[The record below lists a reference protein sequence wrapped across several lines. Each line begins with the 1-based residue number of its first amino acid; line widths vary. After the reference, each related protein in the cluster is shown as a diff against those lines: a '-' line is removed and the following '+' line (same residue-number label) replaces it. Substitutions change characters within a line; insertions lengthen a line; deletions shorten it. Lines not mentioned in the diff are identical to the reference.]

1 MSRPTIGVVIATP
14 GRRSL
19 FNTLRSIAYQGLEP
33 GDDILV
39 VGDGHHQP
47 TADLVKAFGEPFR
60 YVATRV
66 TRTWGHDQQNYGLK
80 MVKGDVLVLQDDD
93 DIFAPRAFDE
103 IRKLAARFP
112 GQPFLGRVLTPNLG
126 LLWDEASPKATLDGH
141 CVVVPNNKEKL
152 GFFTREYAGDQAWIK
167 TSLEKY
173 EEVYWA
179 DRVWTLTRP
188 TWKLRAYRVTAKLLK
203 QHWDPDGMNFAR
215 EIAERLGDI
224 EERPLLGEVDW
235 TWMFFAPGELR
246 PVACVRMYQEEERY
260 VAAVSY
266 QPGNEEHLVEIAE
279 FIAWAGQGLA
289 VWLYVKKDDHE
300 VIEAVGKRQFE
311 LHWQSET
318 KAELIHEWPPTYF
331 KPPEKPKPLIVD
343 PSKEG

>member
-14 GRRSL
+14 GRKSL
-19 FNTLRSIAYQGLEP
+19 FNTLLSISNQGLEP

-60 YVATRV
+60 YVATRA

-80 MVKGDVLVLQDDD
+80 EVRGDVLVLQDDD

-103 IRKLAARFP
+103 IRKLAQRFP
-112 GQPFLGRVLTPNLG
+112 GQPFLGRVLTPKLG

-141 CVVVPNNKEKL
+141 CVVVPNDKEKL

-188 TWKLRAYRVTAKLLK
+188 SWMLRAFPATPALVKKY
-203 QHWDPDGMNFAR
+203 WDPDVQNFTR
-215 EIAERLGDI
+215 EITERLDTTSMLPEGTWSWLFVKPGEKRPIAMVQFMPD
-224 EERPLLGEVDW
+224 EERI
-235 TWMFFAPGELR
+235 R
-246 PVACVRMYQEEERY
+246 
-260 VAAVSY
+260 AAMSY
-266 QPGNEEHLVEIAE
+266 QPGHEDVLIEIAE
-279 FIAWAGQGLA
+279 FMAWAGQGLP
-289 VWLYVKKDDHE
+289 VWLYVRRDDHE
-300 VIEAVGKRQFE
+300 VIEAVGKRQFD
-311 LHWQSET
+311 LHWQNES

-331 KPPEKPKPLIVD
+331 KPPEPPKPLIVA
-343 PSKEG
+343 PTEG